1 MRSHRIWPWLGLT
14 LIILVLVSGSVILKV
29 REHQVGVERQAL
41 VKASDIPSLKSLKVG
56 NAQLAAALRRLG
68 PLGSFIVIDTGR
80 NILTLRKGTK
90 TLRQAVVS
98 TGSGNMLEDPKGT
111 RSWVFDTP
119 RGVFSVKA
127 MIRNPYWVK
136 PDWAFI
142 EEDKPV
148 PKRVDERI
156 EGGVLGD
163 YALSFGDGFFIHG
176 TLYTRMLGRNVT
188 HGCVRVGDADLEAV
202 FKASS
207 VGSRIFIFRP

>member
-1 MRSHRIWPWLGLT
+1 MINRRFLPWLGFVLLGLLAVALAAIPVIRAHRVSVERRAFEADSSLAGLKVLKAKNKGLAGQMRRNT
-14 LIILVLVSGSVILKV
+14 PQGVLII
-29 REHQVGVERQAL
+29 
-41 VKASDIPSLKSLKVG
+41 
-56 NAQLAAALRRLG
+56 
-68 PLGSFIVIDTGR
+68 IDTGK
-80 NILTLRKGTK
+80 NQLILKKGEKVLRE
-90 TLRQAVVS
+90 AVVS
-98 TGSGNMLEDPKGT
+98 SGSGNVLEDPGGQ

-127 MIRNPYWVK
+127 MIRDPYWVK

-156 EGGVLGD
+156 EGGVLGQ

-188 HGCVRVGDADLEAV
+188 HGCIRVGDADLEAV
-202 FKASS
+202 FRSSS
-207 VGSRIFIFRP
+207 VGTKIFIF

>member
-1 MRSHRIWPWLGLT
+1 MRLCRICLWLGLV
-14 LIILVLVSGSVILKV
+14 LIALVLVSGPVVLKV
-29 REHQVGVERQAL
+29 REHQVRVERQAL
-41 VKASDIPSLKSLKVG
+41 LKGSDLLNLKALKAA
-56 NAQLAAALRRLG
+56 NTQLAATLRRIG

-80 NILTLRKGTK
+80 NMLTLRRGTK

-98 TGSGNMLEDPKGT
+98 TGSGNMLEDPKGE

-127 MIRNPYWVK
+127 LIRDPYWVK

-148 PKRVDERI
+148 PKRLDERI
-156 EGGVLGD
+156 EGGVLGN
-163 YALSFGDGFFIHG
+163 YALSFGNGFFIHG

-202 FKASS
+202 FKASA
-207 VGSRIFIFRP
+207 VGSRIFIF

>member
-1 MRSHRIWPWLGLT
+1 MRSKPIGPWILLGL
-14 LIILVLVSGSVILKV
+14 V
-29 REHQVGVERQAL
+29 AL
-41 VKASDIPSLKSLKVG
+41 VIGAGPVLSVVRGREVAAEHARL
-56 NAQLAAALRRLG
+56 LAAAGPSDMKVLKAQNRRLSEDIRRAG
-68 PLGSFIVIDTGR
+68 PYGSYIIIDTGL
-80 NILTLRKGTK
+80 NKLTLKRGAKV
-90 TLRQAVVS
+90 LREALIS
-98 TGSGNMLEDPKGT
+98 TGSGNMLEDPSGK

-127 MIRNPYWVK
+127 LIRNPYWVK

-148 PKRVDERI
+148 PKRLDERI

-163 YALSFGDGFFIHG
+163 YALSFGNGFFIHG

-202 FKASS
+202 FRASG
-207 VGSRIFIFRP
+207 VGTRIFIF

>member
-1 MRSHRIWPWLGLT
+1 MRLCRICLWLGLV
-14 LIILVLVSGSVILKV
+14 LIALVLVSGPVVLKV
-29 REHQVGVERQAL
+29 REHQVRVERQAL
-41 VKASDIPSLKSLKVG
+41 LKGSDLPNLKALKAA
-56 NAQLAAALRRLG
+56 NTQLAATLRRIG

-80 NILTLRKGTK
+80 NMLALRRGTK

-98 TGSGNMLEDPKGT
+98 TGSGNMLEDPKGE

-127 MIRNPYWVK
+127 LIRDPYWVK

-148 PKRVDERI
+148 PKRLDERI
-156 EGGVLGD
+156 EGGVLGN
-163 YALSFGDGFFIHG
+163 YALSFGNGFFIHG

-188 HGCVRVGDADLEAV
+188 HGCVRVGDADLEVV
-202 FKASS
+202 FKASA
-207 VGSRIFIFRP
+207 VGSRIFIF

>member
-1 MRSHRIWPWLGLT
+1 MNSRRIGSRLGLV
-14 LIILVLVSGSVILKV
+14 LLGLVVLAGPALVLFRDHEARAARRRLEASAEVPPLKV
-29 REHQVGVERQAL
+29 LQSANRQLTAEM
-41 VKASDIPSLKSLKVG
+41 
-56 NAQLAAALRRLG
+56 RRLG
-68 PLGSFIVIDTGR
+68 PSGPFIVIDTGR
-80 NILTLRKGTK
+80 NALTLRWGTK

-98 TGSGNMLEDPKGT
+98 TGSGNMLEDPKGG

-127 MIRNPYWVK
+127 LIRNPYWVR

-148 PKRVDERI
+148 PTRVDERI

-163 YALSFGDGFFIHG
+163 YALSFGNGFFIHG

-188 HGCVRVGDADLEAV
+188 HGCIRVGDADLEAV
-202 FKASS
+202 FKSSS
-207 VGSRIFIFRP
+207 VGTRIFIF